1 MPTTHAPT
9 TGSPGQEGDLGGT
22 RGSSA
27 SKRTPYRPGSA
38 RARIAKPTLAML
50 PRVADSLSFLYADIV
65 RIVQDDTGVCAE
77 TTSADR
83 DVTRVYL
90 PTSALSC
97 LLLGPGTSI
106 TQPAM
111 ATFARHGTTVVCV
124 GSGGV
129 RCYASTVSDALTT
142 RWLEHQVHQWSDPDR
157 RLSVAKQMYL
167 SRFGGTVPASATLE
181 MLRGLEGQ
189 RIKALYKA
197 LAQQHRIG
205 RFRRN
210 YDPAAWSEQDPV
222 NLALS
227 SANTCLYGIVH
238 AALTAVG
245 CSPALGF
252 VHQGKQLAFV
262 YDIAD
267 LYKAELT
274 IPLAFSLHD
283 STHAEAMARRGFREG
298 LRLYKLLPR
307 IVRDVQNLLAP
318 DESAPS
324 PDGQAVELVN
334 LWDPDVGSV
343 AAGTNYAD
351 HTSLPDPQDGT
362 ATTDEDT

>member
-1 MPTTHAPT
+1 MTTPET
-9 TGSPGQEGDLGGT
+9 S
-22 RGSSA
+22 RSSRD
-27 SKRTPYRPGSA
+27 RTSA
-38 RARIAKPTLAML
+38 RRRIAAPTLAML
-50 PRVADSLSFLYADIV
+50 PRVGDSLSFLYADVV

-77 TTSADR
+77 TTSADGEI
-83 DVTRVYL
+83 TRVYL

-97 LLLGPGTSI
+97 VLLGPGTSI

-111 ATFARHGTTVVCV
+111 ATFARHGTTVVCT

-129 RCYASTVSDALTT
+129 RCYSATTSDALTT
-142 RWLEHQVHQWSDPDR
+142 RWLEHQVHQWSDPER
-157 RLSVAKQMYL
+157 RLAVARQMYL
-167 SRFGGTVPASATLE
+167 KRFNVAVPATASLNT
-181 MLRGLEGQ
+181 LRGLEGQ
-189 RIKALYKA
+189 RVKALYKH

-205 RFRRN
+205 RFKRN
-210 YDPAAWSEQDPV
+210 YDPAAWDEQDPV

-238 AALTAVG
+238 AAIVALG

-252 VHQGKQLAFV
+252 IHQGKQHAMV

-283 STHAEAMARRGFREG
+283 ASHPEAMARRSFREG

-307 IVRDVQNLLAP
+307 IVTDIQSLLAP
-318 DESAPS
+318 DEAKPL
-324 PDGQAVELVN
+324 PDGHAVEMVN
-334 LWDPDVGSV
+334 LWDPEVGSV
-343 AAGTNYAD
+343 PAGVNYAHQTD
-351 HTSLPDPQDGT
+351 QFQTPDSDEESLEENNLGNPN
-362 ATTDEDT
+362 

>member
-1 MPTTHAPT
+1 
-9 TGSPGQEGDLGGT
+9 
-22 RGSSA
+22 
-27 SKRTPYRPGSA
+27 
-38 RARIAKPTLAML
+38 ML
-50 PRVADSLSFLYADIV
+50 PRVGDSLSFLYADIV

-77 TTSADR
+77 TTSAEGEI
-83 DVTRVYL
+83 TRVYL

-111 ATFARHGTTVVCV
+111 ATFARHGTTVVCT

-129 RCYASTVSDALTT
+129 RCYSATTSDALTT
-142 RWLEHQVHQWSDPDR
+142 RWLEHQVHQWSDPER
-157 RLSVAKQMYL
+157 RLSVARQMYL
-167 SRFGGTVPASATLE
+167 SRFDMAVPPTTKVE
-181 MLRGLEGQ
+181 QLRGLEGQ
-189 RIKALYKA
+189 RVKALYKA

-238 AALTAVG
+238 AALTALG

-283 STHAEAMARRGFREG
+283 SPYPEAMARRGFREE

-307 IVRDVQNLLAP
+307 IVRDVQSLLAP
-318 DESAPS
+318 AEVEPL
-324 PDGQAVELVN
+324 PDGHAVAMVS
-334 LWDPDVGSV
+334 LWDPEVGSV
-343 AAGTNYAD
+343 PAGTNYANLATD
-351 HTSLPDPQDGT
+351 SQSEPDTDDD
-362 ATTDEDT
+362 TT

>member
-1 MPTTHAPT
+1 
-9 TGSPGQEGDLGGT
+9 
-22 RGSSA
+22 
-27 SKRTPYRPGSA
+27 
-38 RARIAKPTLAML
+38 ML
-50 PRVADSLSFLYADIV
+50 PRVGDSLSFLYADIV

-77 TTSADR
+77 TTSKDGEI
-83 DVTRVYL
+83 TRVYL

-106 TQPAM
+106 TQPALT
-111 ATFARHGTTVVCV
+111 TFARHGTTVVCT

-129 RCYASTVSDALTT
+129 RCYSATTSDALTT
-142 RWLEHQVHQWSDPDR
+142 RWLEHQVRQWSDPER
-157 RLSVAKQMYL
+157 RLAVARQMYL
-167 SRFGGTVPASATLE
+167 SRFNIAVHPATKLE
-181 MLRGLEGQ
+181 QLRGLEGQ
-189 RIKALYKA
+189 RVKALYKA

-205 RFRRN
+205 RFRRA

-238 AALTAVG
+238 AALNALG

-252 VHQGKQLAFV
+252 VHQGKQHAFV

-274 IPLAFSLHD
+274 IPLAFSLHN
-283 STHAEAMARRGFREG
+283 SAYPEAMARRSFREG

-307 IVRDVQNLLAP
+307 IVRDVQRLLAP
-318 DESAPS
+318 DETDPLT
-324 PDGQAVELVN
+324 DGHAVDLVD

-343 AAGTNYAD
+343 PAGTNYAD
-351 HTSLPDPQDGT
+351 YATDNNTTEDNDHAPDLHHRS
-362 ATTDEDT
+362 